1 VNYGSRDASA
11 DQDGADGRTVTPVHR
26 PVAAGTPVPDLVD
39 PPVRPQADS
48 RNLRAGTR
56 TEETAMK
63 QIQIRKRPVRDRE
76 QPLDLRT
83 PSGKPLPY

>member
-1 VNYGSRDASA
+1 VVG
-11 DQDGADGRTVTPVHR
+11 
-26 PVAAGTPVPDLVD
+26 GTPVPGLVD
-39 PPVRPQADS
+39 PPIRPRADS
-48 RNLRAGTR
+48 RNLGTATS

-63 QIQIRKRPVRDRE
+63 QIQVRKRPVRDRE

>member
-1 VNYGSRDASA
+1 
-11 DQDGADGRTVTPVHR
+11 
-26 PVAAGTPVPDLVD
+26 
-39 PPVRPQADS
+39 
-48 RNLRAGTR
+48 
-56 TEETAMK
+56 MK